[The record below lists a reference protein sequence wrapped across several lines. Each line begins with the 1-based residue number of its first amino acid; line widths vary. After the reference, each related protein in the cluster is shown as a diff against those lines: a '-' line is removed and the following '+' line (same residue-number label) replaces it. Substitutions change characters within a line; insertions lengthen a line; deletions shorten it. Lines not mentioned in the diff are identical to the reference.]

1 MKMCRW
7 TAPVLIAI
15 AALCFGTPAQAADL
29 VKLQGAGA
37 SFPAPLYLKWFKG
50 YSGAHRNV
58 QIDYQSVGSG
68 SGVKS
73 FIDRT
78 VDFGASD
85 AVKGAAI
92 RDLFRW
98 CVREGQGYAPQ
109 MGYLPLPEGVAV
121 KAEAAL
127 DRLTI
132 AERP

>member
-1 MKMCRW
+1 MNIRRW

-15 AALCFGTPAQAADL
+15 AAICVGTLGQAADL
-29 VKLQGAGA
+29 VRLQGAGA
-37 SFPAPLYLKWFKG
+37 SFPAPLYLKWFKA
-50 YSGAHRNV
+50 YSGSHRNV

-73 FIDRT
+73 FTDKT

-109 MGYLPLPEGVAV
+109 MGYVPLPEAVAA

-127 DRLTI
+127 DRLTMGG
-132 AERP
+132 RP

>member
-7 TAPVLIAI
+7 TAPVLIAV
-15 AALCFGTPAQAADL
+15 AALCFGALAQAADL

-92 RDLFRW
+92 RDRFRW

-109 MGYLPLPEGVAV
+109 MGYVPLPEGVAA
-121 KAEAAL
+121 KAAAAL